1 MLSQREIQHTVII
14 LTTTIENISDVN
26 RKHPHNLIDN
36 KGRCCMKT
44 AVIYATR
51 SGTAEKC
58 SEKLSEMLAGESAII
73 NIKKVSSPD
82 LSGYD
87 AVIVGSS
94 IRIGKVQK
102 EISEFVQ
109 KNLETLKEKRL
120 GVFLCM
126 GAGEENFSEY
136 LSRNFPKEF
145 LDKCKA
151 KGFFGGDSIS
161 RDWDSFQR

>member
-1 MLSQREIQHTVII
+1 
-14 LTTTIENISDVN
+14 
-26 RKHPHNLIDN
+26 
-36 KGRCCMKT
+36 MKT
-44 AVIYATR
+44 AIIYATR
-51 SGTAEKC
+51 SGTAENC
-58 SEKLSEMLAGESAII
+58 SQKLSDMLAGESTVI

-87 AVIVGSS
+87 AVIVGTF

-109 KNLETLKEKRL
+109 KNLKTLKEKRQ

-126 GAGEENFSEY
+126 GAREENFSEH

-151 KGFFGGDSIS
+151 KGFFGGEFNLERLGFLSKMMLKAASKGKPQPHFIPSNID
-161 RDWDSFQR
+161 RFAKDFED

>member
-1 MLSQREIQHTVII
+1 
-14 LTTTIENISDVN
+14 
-26 RKHPHNLIDN
+26 
-36 KGRCCMKT
+36 MKT
-44 AVIYATR
+44 AIIYATR

-58 SEKLSEMLAGESAII
+58 SAKISEMLSGESTVV

-87 AVIVGSS
+87 SVIVGAS

-109 KNLETLKEKRL
+109 KNLETLKAKRL

-126 GAGEENFSEY
+126 GAGEENFNEY
-136 LSRNFPKEF
+136 LSQNFPKEF

-151 KGFFGGDSIS
+151 KGFFGGEFNLERLGFLSKMMLKAASKGKPQPHIIPGNID
-161 RDWDSFQR
+161 RFVKDFED

>member
-1 MLSQREIQHTVII
+1 
-14 LTTTIENISDVN
+14 
-26 RKHPHNLIDN
+26 
-36 KGRCCMKT
+36 MKT
-44 AVIYATR
+44 AIIYATR

-58 SEKLSEMLAGESAII
+58 SAKISEMLSGESTVV

-87 AVIVGSS
+87 SVIVGAS

-109 KNLETLKEKRL
+109 KNLETLKAKRL
-120 GVFLCM
+120 GVFFCM
-126 GAGEENFSEY
+126 GAGEENFNEY
-136 LSRNFPKEF
+136 LSQNFPKEF

-151 KGFFGGDSIS
+151 KGFFGGEFNLERLGFLSKMMLKAASKGKPQPHIIPGNID
-161 RDWDSFQR
+161 RFVKDFED

>member
-1 MLSQREIQHTVII
+1 
-14 LTTTIENISDVN
+14 
-26 RKHPHNLIDN
+26 
-36 KGRCCMKT
+36 MKT
-44 AVIYATR
+44 AIIYATR

-58 SEKLSEMLAGESAII
+58 SEKLSEMLAGESAVI

-94 IRIGKVQK
+94 IRIGKVHK

-136 LSRNFPKEF
+136 LSMNFPKEF

-151 KGFFGGDSIS
+151 KGFFGGEFNFERLGFNSKMMLKAASEGKPQPHIIPSNIDRFV
-161 RDWDSFQR
+161 RDFED

>member
-1 MLSQREIQHTVII
+1 MGDKR
-14 LTTTIENISDVN
+14 
-26 RKHPHNLIDN
+26 
-36 KGRCCMKT
+36 RCSMKT
-44 AVIYATR
+44 AIIYATR

-58 SEKLSEMLAGESAII
+58 SAKISEMLSGESTVV

-87 AVIVGSS
+87 SVIVGAS

-109 KNLETLKEKRL
+109 KNLETLKAKRL

-126 GAGEENFSEY
+126 GAGEENFNEY
-136 LSRNFPKEF
+136 LSQNFPKEF

-151 KGFFGGDSIS
+151 KGFFGGEFNLERLGFLSKMMLKAASKGKPQPHIIPGNID
-161 RDWDSFQR
+161 RFVNDFEN